1 LSEISCGYC
10 NKKYD
15 STSSDIGTCPNCDDV
30 FCNAYDCF
38 RVHFVEDH
46 AILSP
51 LSEQDIKDLI
61 ENEEENES

>member
-1 LSEISCGYC
+1 MSEISCGYC

-15 STSSDIGTCPNCDDV
+15 STSSDIGVCSICNEV

-38 RVHFVEDH
+38 KIHFVDH

-61 ENEEENES
+61 ENEEENKT